1 LTWHGMAWRFKV
13 FVQTLLWKK
22 NMYIF
27 RSLINV

>member
-22 NMYIF
+22 KYVYI
-27 RSLINV
+27 SKSY